1 MDKFDDIRPYSD
13 GEIQSVIV
21 ELVKDH
27 AFGMV
32 IEKLYSQPGAKDFI
46 LQSLLKV
53 KTIEELQ
60 TQLIVPLM
68 EKIEKSSTNG
78 LSYSAMDQ
86 FKTEENYLFISNHR
100 DIILDS
106 AFLNVI
112 MHTHGFQKTEI
123 AIGDNLLAYS
133 WIEKLVRINRSFI
146 VKRNLGLREQLAESK
161 RLSKYIRYAISEKGE
176 SVWIAQREGRSKD
189 GNDLTQPALI
199 KMLNMS
205 NKKSIV
211 DGYKELN
218 IVPMAI
224 SYEIEPCGISKV
236 EELLN
241 RKYNPDFKKS
251 QEDDMRSMANGVMLP
266 KGRVH
271 FAFGNPLNIRID
283 EITANK
289 TNNEIIQAI
298 SEYIN
303 RRVYFNYKLWPNN
316 YIAADLLLGTNN
328 RNNHY
333 TTEQK
338 VQFTNQMEKEVSA
351 LTFDPQESTRVYLE
365 MYANPVLNYEKYFSE

>member
-1 MDKFDDIRPYSD
+1 MNQFDDIRPYNND
-13 GEIQSVIV
+13 EIHQVILD
-21 ELVKDH
+21 LVKDP
-27 AFGMV
+27 AFGMI
-32 IEKLYSQPGAKDFI
+32 IEKFYFQPGAKDFI
-46 LQSLLKV
+46 LQCLLKV
-53 KTIEELQ
+53 SSIEELQ
-60 TQLIVPLM
+60 TQLIVPLL

-78 LSYSAMDQ
+78 LSFSAMDQ

-112 MHTHGFQKTEI
+112 MHTHGFRKTEI

-161 RLSKYIRYAISEKGE
+161 RLSKYIRFAVSEKGE
-176 SVWIAQREGRSKD
+176 SVWIAQREGRTKD
-189 GNDLTQPALI
+189 GNDQTQPALI

-241 RKYNPDFKKS
+241 RKHIPDFKKS
-251 QEDDMRSMANGVMLP
+251 QQDDMRSMANGVMLP
-266 KGRVH
+266 KGRIH
-271 FAFGNPLNIRID
+271 FGFGNPLNIRLD
-283 EITANK
+283 EITADK
-289 TNNEIIQAI
+289 TNNEVVHSI
-298 SEYIN
+298 SQYVD
-303 RRVYFNYKLWPNN
+303 RRIYYNYKLWPNN
-316 YIAADLLLGTNN
+316 YIASDLLLGNELHQQ
-328 RNNHY
+328 HY
-333 TTEQK
+333 TSE
-338 VQFTNQMEKEVSA
+338 EKESFVEMMQKEIATIAFSPVEA
-351 LTFDPQESTRVYLE
+351 MEIFLK
-365 MYANPVLNYEKYFSE
+365 MYAHPVFNFEKYFK